1 MDIKGKTVL
10 VTGGASGLGRATVTS
25 FVENG
30 ANAVIVDINDD
41 MGFALEKELG
51 DAAVYV
57 RTDVT
62 SEADVKAAVDVALSK
77 FGSLDVA
84 VNCAGIGN
92 PEKVLDREGNRHTM
106 DHFRKVIGINL
117 IGSFNVLAE
126 AAQAMA
132 KNAPGADGERG
143 VIINTASVAAYEGQ
157 IGQAAYA
164 ASKSG
169 IVGMTLPTA
178 REFARQGIRVM
189 TIAPGFIHTPLFDGL
204 PEAAVESLTQ
214 QVVFPKRLGMP
225 QEYAKL
231 AGHIVENAYL
241 NGETIRMDAAAR
253 MAPK

>member
-1 MDIKGKTVL
+1 MDIAGKTVL
-10 VTGGASGLGRATVTS
+10 VTGGASGLGRATVRS
-25 FVENG
+25 FVARG
-30 ANAVIVDINDD
+30 ANAIIVDVNDD
-41 MGFALEKELG
+41 LGVALEKELDG
-51 DAAVYV
+51 KARYI

-62 SEADVKAAVDVALSK
+62 SEDDVKAAVALAKSE
-77 FGSLDVA
+77 FGGLHVA

-92 PEKVLDREGNRHTM
+92 PEKVLDREGNRYPM
-106 DHFRKVIGINL
+106 DHFKRVIGVNL
-117 IGSFNVLAE
+117 IGSFNMLAE

-132 KNAPGADGERG
+132 TNEPGEDGERG

-164 ASKSG
+164 ASKGG
-169 IVGMTLPTA
+169 IVGLTLPTA
-178 REFARQGIRVM
+178 REFSRQGIRVM

-204 PEAAVESLTQ
+204 PEAAVESLKA

-225 QEYAKL
+225 EEYAKL
-231 AGHIVENAYL
+231 ANHIVENAYL